1 MDLMDVMRQAQ
12 GGNAIAN
19 LARTCGA
26 QPAQVEAVMERIVP
40 LLAQRIERNTLSRGG
55 LADTVEIIG
64 HSGYQA
70 VLDQP
75 AAFQNPDV
83 RMAGN
88 DLLEQVLGGKDA
100 SRKLAAQAAL
110 GSGLSDSIIK
120 MMLPYIVQMVLGG
133 LGRQLSGGLGDI
145 LSKIPNLGGG
155 TGSGS
160 GGDGHTTGG
169 GFPQIP
175 QSQPAPQQQSP
186 FPMPQQTFPQQT
198 GGPLGGGGMLPGP
211 EGMGPPQRN
220 PYGDLSDVIRRGG
233 GGATVGGSSLWS
245 VVRSILGSA
254 LGFRNSGVIGW
265 IVRML
270 VMRFGWGIL
279 KRVLGRALTGR

>member
-19 LARTCGA
+19 LARTYGA

-64 HSGYQA
+64 HRGYQA
-70 VLDQP
+70 VLDTP
-75 AAFQNPDV
+75 AAFANPDV

-88 DLLEQVLGGKDA
+88 DLLEQILGGKDA
-100 SRKLAAQAAL
+100 SRKLAAQAAF
-110 GSGLSDSIIK
+110 GSGISESIIK

-155 TGSGS
+155 A
-160 GGDGHTTGG
+160 GGGAGDGGHTTGG
-169 GFPQIP
+169 GFPQMP
-175 QSQPAPQQQSP
+175 QSQPFPQQQSP
-186 FPMPQQTFPQQT
+186 FPFPMPQQT
-198 GGPLGGGGMLPGP
+198 GGPAVVADRSAAAACYPGP
-211 EGMGPPQRN
+211 RAWARRHAIPTAICPTLSGAAAAAPP
-220 PYGDLSDVIRRGG
+220 SAARRC
-233 GGATVGGSSLWS
+233 GASCAACSAARSASATAASWAGSSACS
-245 VVRSILGSA
+245 
-254 LGFRNSGVIGW
+254 
-265 IVRML
+265 
-270 VMRFGWGIL
+270 
-279 KRVLGRALTGR
+279 